1 MGLDSKNKR
10 LKVFTMLLS
19 SLISN
24 CLCFSSKEYKDYDKN
39 KINRVNCY
47 KKKKKKFNAQRS
59 QKSNLLRNMIV
70 TAGVS
75 FLGIGSVCLG
85 KKCFSKNKTVE
96 NGNVFRIDEKNIK
109 EREVNGVKLSV
120 SDQIWI
126 AKNMILFEWKYPLCW
141 HNAFMQFLAC
151 PDVRQ
156 FAYLSD
162 KSQSRYKSDKI
173 MTMIN
178 WINKELSETYSGDCL
193 ERCVG
198 VPMGIRFAQDGAE
211 KYLKPSSGG
220 GMIDFCN
227 EEFDGSCPEFLSGYY
242 VDLDLYKDEEICDS
256 LKDIEKENVQNFFL
270 NTQMKLECPNQSK
283 KDYNEN
289 GDKIREFRNLKPGDR
304 NEKFF
309 KEDWLKKI
317 SEYGYYPTFFQI
329 DCERYSVPH
338 MCACYAV
345 YNKDKEIKYFL
356 WANSHKCEKFVV
368 LSKEEGL
375 KKLRAQNKLWIN
387 FARGDIVKKYFTP

>member
-1 MGLDSKNKR
+1 MDSKNKR

-59 QKSNLLRNMIV
+59 QKSNLLCNMIV

-109 EREVNGVKLSV
+109 ECKVNGVKLSV

-126 AKNMILFEWKYPLCW
+126 AKNMILFKWENPLCW

-178 WINKELSETYSGDCL
+178 WINKELSKPYSGDCL
-193 ERCVG
+193 ERCVK
-198 VPMGIRFAQDGAE
+198 VPTGIRRAQDGAE
-211 KYLKPSSGG
+211 KFLKSGDGCCVNFEYG
-220 GMIDFCN
+220 GDM
-227 EEFDGSCPEFLSGYY
+227 FDNYSPEFMVNYLPFDIYENGE
-242 VDLDLYKDEEICDS
+242 LCDCLKS
-256 LKDIEKENVQNFFL
+256 LEQEDQNFIL
-270 NTQMKLECPNQSK
+270 NTYLQLKGKHIGPDRTKRIRKLHGLIEGERNERLF
-283 KDYNEN
+283 NEN
-289 GDKIREFRNLKPGDR
+289 WFDY
-304 NEKFF
+304 
-309 KEDWLKKI
+309 I
-317 SEYGYYPTFFQI
+317 SKYNYYPTFF
-329 DCERYSVPH
+329 
-338 MCACYAV
+338 
-345 YNKDKEIKYFL
+345 
-356 WANSHKCEKFVV
+356 
-368 LSKEEGL
+368 
-375 KKLRAQNKLWIN
+375 
-387 FARGDIVKKYFTP
+387 

>member
-1 MGLDSKNKR
+1 MGSKNKR

-162 KSQSRYKSDKI
+162 KSQSRYKSNKI

-178 WINKELSETYSGDCL
+178 WINKELSKPYYGDYL

-198 VPMGIRFAQDGAE
+198 VPMGIRRAQDGAE
-211 KYLKPSSGG
+211 KHLGSSEGYLVN
-220 GMIDFCN
+220 FVA
-227 EEFDGSCPEFLSGYY
+227 EVFDGYTPEFLGDYKIFF
-242 VDLDLYKDEEICDS
+242 DFDKDEELYTGLEEIKYEDA
-256 LKDIEKENVQNFFL
+256 KNFFL
-270 NTQMKLECPNQSK
+270 MTQMNLRRPNQS
-283 KDYNEN
+283 DYNEQ
-289 GDKIREFRNLKPGDR
+289 GECIREFRNLQPGDR

-309 KEDWLKKI
+309 AEDWLKQI
-317 SEYGYYPTFFQI
+317 SESGYYPTFFQI

-338 MCACYAV
+338 LCACYAV

-375 KKLRAQNKLWIN
+375 KKLRAQNQLWIN
-387 FARGDIVKKYFTP
+387 FARGDIVEKYFTP